1 MYREVGQTLYLMAL
15 TATVVGGYLALGLL
29 AIRLLG

>member
-1 MYREVGQTLYLMAL
+1 MHRELGQTLYLMAL
-15 TATVVGGYLALGLL
+15 TAGVVGAYLALGLL

>member
-1 MYREVGQTLYLMAL
+1 MYREVGQTLYLIAL
-15 TATVVGGYLALGLL
+15 VGGTVGAYVALGLL